1 MGGRKVL
8 LVLFAW
14 HSNHVINCCQ
24 ALSWSLK
31 CVCLNKI
38 YLGALPEVLPTNDST
53 SFYLFRGYRAELW
66 NDVKKRLY
74 TAMARWRKSHSVTWI
89 ARWPWMPANSVCGSQ
104 PVVLPLV
111 SCLWPTACLF
121 VSLFPLSFP
130 WPPVTLSLTASSH
143 FLPRII
149 LLSLQW
155 KLKTVVAWR
164 EGPKN
169 G

>member
-1 MGGRKVL
+1 M
-8 LVLFAW
+8 
-14 HSNHVINCCQ
+14 
-24 ALSWSLK
+24 
-31 CVCLNKI
+31 CLNKI

-66 NDVKKRLY
+66 NDVKKHLY

-130 WPPVTLSLTASSH
+130 RPPVTLSLTASSH
-143 FLPRII
+143 S
-149 LLSLQW
+149 LSHGLVSLSPSHNPSEPAVEAQNSGRM
-155 KLKTVVAWR
+155 AR
-164 EGPKN
+164 RA
-169 G
+169 